1 MESHMGAQLSIM
13 DASIGYCG
21 LFKEVLVVSI
31 QYLMGDRIHM
41 WGLHSTWIERP
52 RDYYSP
58 FADGPLLSSPLYM
71 DFMGDC

>member
-1 MESHMGAQLSIM
+1 MGAQLSIM
-13 DASIGYCG
+13 DASISYCG
-21 LFKEVLVVSI
+21 HFKEVLVVSI

-41 WGLHSTWIERP
+41 GGIHSIRIERP